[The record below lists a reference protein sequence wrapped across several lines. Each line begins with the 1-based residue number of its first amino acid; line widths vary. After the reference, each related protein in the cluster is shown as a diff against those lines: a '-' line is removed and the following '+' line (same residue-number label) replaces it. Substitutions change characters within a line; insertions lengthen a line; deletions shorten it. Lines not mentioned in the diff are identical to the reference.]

1 MREGADLGTDGF
13 CKHQRPKYEGT
24 SYACLSR
31 FMLTSSNSQGSGDS
45 EIALVIE
52 DEDMLESTMDGK
64 PYMASRFAA
73 TLRRKLYRG
82 SLHSTSRFLF

>member
-1 MREGADLGTDGF
+1 MRNYQE
-13 CKHQRPKYEGT
+13 KYFFT
-24 SYACLSR
+24 QTL
-31 FMLTSSNSQGSGDS
+31 LQGSGDS

-82 SLHSTSRFLF
+82 TFQIGWCI